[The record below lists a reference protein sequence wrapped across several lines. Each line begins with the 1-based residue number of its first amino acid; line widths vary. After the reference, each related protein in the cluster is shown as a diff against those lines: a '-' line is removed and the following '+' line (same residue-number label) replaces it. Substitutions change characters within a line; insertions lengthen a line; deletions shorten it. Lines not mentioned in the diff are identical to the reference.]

1 MSQDVERK
9 EEAVEE
15 IEVSAN
21 GLVQKVEDLAREG
34 RVRRLRIIE
43 PDGDIAVDVPLTVGA
58 IAGGAVAIAAP
69 VLAIVGVIAAL
80 ATRVKVQIVREARA
94 DKTDG

>member
-1 MSQDVERK
+1 MPNDMDDRK
-9 EEAVEE
+9 KGVEE
-15 IEVSAN
+15 IEISAN
-21 GLVQKVEDLAREG
+21 SLVQKVEDLAKEG

-69 VLAIVGVIAAL
+69 VLALVGVLAGL
-80 ATRVKVQIVREARA
+80 ATRVRVQIVREDAA
-94 DKTDG
+94 DD